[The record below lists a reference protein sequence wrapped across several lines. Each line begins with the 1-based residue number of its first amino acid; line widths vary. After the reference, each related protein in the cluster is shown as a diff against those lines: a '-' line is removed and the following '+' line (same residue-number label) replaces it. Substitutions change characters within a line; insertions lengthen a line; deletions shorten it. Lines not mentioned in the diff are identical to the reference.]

1 MIAADGASLKVSAK
15 HSGLSLAAGANG
27 LIVQQTD
34 TAAASQRWRAT
45 PN

>member
-1 MIAADGASLKVSAK
+1 MTCVTGASQLAID
-15 HSGLSLAAGANG
+15 LAAGANG
-27 LIVQQTD
+27 LVVQQTD